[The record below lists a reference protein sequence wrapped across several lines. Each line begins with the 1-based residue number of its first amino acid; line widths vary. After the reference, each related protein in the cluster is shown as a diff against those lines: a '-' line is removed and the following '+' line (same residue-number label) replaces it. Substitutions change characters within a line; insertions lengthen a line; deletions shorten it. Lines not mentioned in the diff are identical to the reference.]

1 MIGGP
6 SRPNEMLAWPFR
18 RSERVYLVDTDED
31 TWAFAGRSCDGC
43 AITQQVN
50 GLVVL
55 AAGSLG
61 KFCCGPVRS
70 QGMPVVTITP
80 SLAHGIAH
88 RSPVVLQ

>member
-1 MIGGP
+1 MKC
-6 SRPNEMLAWPFR
+6 WPGLSGAQNVFTL
-18 RSERVYLVDTDED
+18 STLTK
-31 TWAFAGRSCDGC
+31 TPWAFAGRSCDGC